1 MPITLPY
8 TLHRNSIFPSRFEP
22 LSGVRTV
29 ARAQL
34 VKLVSDIVVSL
45 SHFSPNCVILL
56 IFVASLLGLVEAV
69 FSEGVFVLSSEV
81 SDATDVVFHVVDVHS
96 AIKYNTGWI

>member
-1 MPITLPY
+1 M
-8 TLHRNSIFPSRFEP
+8 
-22 LSGVRTV
+22 
-29 ARAQL
+29 
-34 VKLVSDIVVSL
+34 
-45 SHFSPNCVILL
+45 ILL